1 MNELLAFEKV
11 DRPFEKQRAVRK
23 NVLIQVTHNKLNFS
37 IFGSP
42 LASKNCSKRRNTISI
57 KGRGGGQVVSMITIF
72 SDDPSSNPAEA

>member
-23 NVLIQVTHNKLNFS
+23 NVFNPSHTQQTQFFYFRLSSCF
-37 IFGSP
+37 
-42 LASKNCSKRRNTISI
+42 KNCSKRRNTISI